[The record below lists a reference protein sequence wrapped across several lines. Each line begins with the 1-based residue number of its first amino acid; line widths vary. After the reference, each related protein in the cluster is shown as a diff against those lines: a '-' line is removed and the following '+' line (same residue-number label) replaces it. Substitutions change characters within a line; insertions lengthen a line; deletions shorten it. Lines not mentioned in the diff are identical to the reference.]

1 VSLYFAYGSNMVV
14 ERMRE
19 RGVPFVTSQPA
30 VLREHRLVFD
40 KRGRDGSARANV
52 ARARGERTF
61 GVLYELSGGALDVLS
76 QFESGYDL
84 VDVAVEVARQDGGV
98 QLLQARTFVARP
110 DRKTAADPTRSYVEL
125 ILEGAREHGL
135 PEEAQLEILKA
146 AAGRKGDP
154 R

>member
-1 VSLYFAYGSNMVV
+1 VSWYFAYGSNMVV

-19 RGVPFVTSQPA
+19 RGVPFISSLPA
-30 VLREHRLVFD
+30 VLRDQRLVFD

-61 GVLYELSGGALDVLS
+61 GVLYELAGEALDVLA

-84 VDVAVEVARQDGGV
+84 VDVAVEVARPDGGV
-98 QLLQARTFVARP
+98 LLVQARTFVARS
-110 DRKTAADPTRSYVEL
+110 DRRTAADPTRSYVEL

-135 PEEAQLEILKA
+135 PEAAKLEILKA
-146 AAGRKGDP
+146 AAGRKDEP
-154 R
+154 H